1 MKTKNKI
8 KKEEKQMATNWS
20 LFEGAKAILGGD
32 NAAIA
37 ELGKRFPQTTV
48 AIASMG
54 NNEGAMKIFGALP
67 VHVTMRKVESVL
79 KGEIVDSDEDSDDT
93 EDEAPKA
100 KSTRGRK
107 PKAAKSDDDKKA
119 AAKARRDAR
128 KAAKKAEEEV
138 DEPDVDEETGE
149 VDYSAMTAVELFK
162 ECKKRGL
169 AAKPKQKAADYIKLL
184 KADDEGGEE
193 VEEDTDAEDDGWDD
207 EEEEAPKKTTK
218 KASKK
223 AAKADEDE
231 DDDWDI

>member
-1 MKTKNKI
+1 
-8 KKEEKQMATNWS
+8 MATNWS

-48 AIASMG
+48 AIAAMG

-79 KGEIVDSDEDSDDT
+79 KGELPEVDEDSEDS

-128 KAAKKAEEEV
+128 KAAKKAEAEAE
-138 DEPDVDEETGE
+138 EPDVDEETGE

-184 KADDEGGEE
+184 KADDESGDE

-207 EEEEAPKKTTK
+207 DGEEEAPKKTTK

-223 AAKADEDE
+223 APAKDEDE